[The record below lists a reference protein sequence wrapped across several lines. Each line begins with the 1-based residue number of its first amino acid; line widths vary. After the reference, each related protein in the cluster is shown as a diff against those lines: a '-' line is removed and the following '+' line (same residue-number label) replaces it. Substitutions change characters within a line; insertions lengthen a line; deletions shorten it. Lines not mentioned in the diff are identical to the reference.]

1 MKVEVKQD
9 CNKAERDF
17 PKLMIHKRNK
27 TTIVLFSGKTT
38 EKGEF
43 KGAIL
48 KSVNQS
54 CDIDCRNLEGS
65 FDIEDFK
72 DFEGEIVL
80 SNN

>member
-1 MKVEVKQD
+1 MKVEVKESSK
-9 CNKAERDF
+9 KAERDF

-38 EKGEF
+38 GGGKF

-48 KSVNQS
+48 KSVDQS
-54 CDIDCRNLEGS
+54 YDIDCGNLEGS

-72 DFEGEIVL
+72 DFEGEIIL